1 MNKQQIKLF
10 ASKKSDDWI
19 TPPDLY
25 NELNIVFNFDFDPC
39 PFQHNINNWNG
50 LEVSWGKRNFVNPPY
65 SNVKGFL
72 QKAHYEL
79 THGKAELCV
88 FLVFANT
95 DTKWFHEYCYGKSE
109 LRFIKGRLKFD
120 NGTGV
125 KNSAMRPSMLVILT
139 RSSIKKENHAK
150 S

>member
-10 ASKKSDDWI
+10 ASKKSDDWK
-19 TPPDLY
+19 TPTDLY

-39 PFQHNINNWNG
+39 PFKHNINKWNG
-50 LEVSWGKRNFVNPPY
+50 LEVDWGVRNFVNPPY

-72 QKAHYEL
+72 QKAHHEL
-79 THGKAELCV
+79 TNGKAELCV

-95 DTKWFHEYCYGKSE
+95 DTKWFHDYCYGQSE

-120 NGTGV
+120 NGSGAT
-125 KNSAMRPSMLVILT
+125 NSAMRPSMLVIFT
-139 RSSIKKENHAK
+139 RDSIKKESHAK